1 MRLWFGYGSHQ
12 AGTVSVYPA
21 SMISH
26 INHQFPGLIRMLK
39 RTWLF
44 IIVGM
49 LLVISTVTAQ
59 ESQVTYTVQPGDTLF
74 RIALRYGVDMGDLA
88 AANHIADV
96 RRINAGQVL
105 IIPGLAQPTTST
117 DVVNPLVAATP
128 MIHIVQRGE
137 TLASIARAYNVALA
151 DIISANNIDN
161 PNRIYAGQSINIW
174 TADTPVTETPPTPAV
189 TENTS
194 GTAAS
199 EVAANTLSTSAQ
211 HVTVIHTVQPG
222 EYLSSI
228 ARRYGISWTLIAEA
242 NNITDPNL
250 VYTGMALTIP
260 DATALATSE
269 YGILPASV
277 AVEPG
282 AKVGVGREIVVD
294 LSSQMTYAYE
304 DGVLQRSALV
314 STGLPATPTVQGSY
328 SIYRKYDSQT
338 MSGPGYYL
346 PGVQWVMYFY
356 QGYAIH
362 GTYWHNNFGNPMS
375 HGCVNMTNDDALWF
389 YNFASIGTPV
399 YVQL

>member
-1 MRLWFGYGSHQ
+1 MQ
-12 AGTVSVYPA
+12 
-21 SMISH
+21 I
-26 INHQFPGLIRMLK
+26 

-44 IIVGM
+44 IIIGL
-49 LLVISTVTAQ
+49 LLVISTATAQ
-59 ESQVTYTVQPGDTLF
+59 DSQVTYTVQPGDTLF
-74 RIALRYGVDMGDLA
+74 RIALRYGVNMDDLA
-88 AANHIADV
+88 ALNNIADV
-96 RRINAGQVL
+96 RRINAGLVL
-105 IIPGLAQPTTST
+105 VIPGLSQPTTST
-117 DVVNPLVAATP
+117 EVVNPLVATTP
-128 MIHIVQRGE
+128 ITHVVQRGE
-137 TLASIARAYNVALA
+137 TLATIARAYGVTLD

-161 PNRIYAGQSINIW
+161 PNRIFAGQSLNIW
-174 TADTPVTETPPTPAV
+174 TADTPVAQTPATPAV
-189 TENTS
+189 VENTS

-199 EVAANTLSTSAQ
+199 EVAANTVSNATQ
-211 HVTVIHTVQPG
+211 PVTVIHTVQQG

-228 ARRYGISWTLIAEA
+228 ARQYGISWTILAEA
-242 NNITDPNL
+242 NNITDPNR
-250 VYTGMALTIP
+250 VYAGMSLTIP
-260 DATALATSE
+260 DAAAIANSQ

-304 DGVLQRSALV
+304 DGVLQRSSLV
-314 STGLPATPTVQGSY
+314 STGLPATPTVQGNY
-328 SIYRKYDSQT
+328 SIYHKYDAQT

-389 YNFASIGTPV
+389 YNFANIGTPV
-399 YVQL
+399 HVQL